1 MINSLS
7 VKNFKGIQSLELS
20 ELAPIT
26 LLGGM
31 NNIGK
36 SSVLDALFL
45 LYTATF
51 PDFFSRQYNLREMN
65 AINFDNERIWNNF
78 FYNLDKTNIIE
89 IETSSVTAC
98 HRIICKMTQDYST
111 INTSSIETN
120 GTINVG
126 INKNVGF
133 ASALSVSFFINSS
146 ETYNAYIYRNNE
158 GLFFPIVNKSSE
170 DNNKPVVN
178 LIFLRP
184 MRSRT
189 INSQWL
195 SEMDVE
201 NQLDFVIEMLKEI
214 EPRIKGLSVIPALP
228 VNEIYADIGLKRKIP
243 LKLAGDGIA
252 HLLSFILAIANTR
265 NGIVLIDEIENGLH
279 YSIQPK
285 VWEFLMRLV
294 KKFECQV
301 IATTHSY
308 GMLQAANEAFKEN
321 NATTNFRYI
330 RLERNDE
337 CIRGVTFSPKQLN
350 IALERNMEVR

>member
-51 PDFFSRQYNLREMN
+51 PDLFSRQYGLREMN
-65 AINFDNERIWNNF
+65 IVDIDNERNWANF
-78 FYNLDKTNIIE
+78 FYNLDTEIPIE
-89 IETSSVTAC
+89 IVTISPTGNHRIVCKMERDYSIRNASSVKA
-98 HRIICKMTQDYST
+98 QG
-111 INTSSIETN
+111 NLSI
-120 GTINVG
+120 G
-126 INKNVGF
+126 INKNVSL
-133 ASALSVSFFINSS
+133 ASALSVSFFVDNS
-146 ETYNAYIYRNNE
+146 EMYNAHIYRNSE
-158 GLFFPIVNKSSE
+158 GLVVDSKSK
-170 DNNKPVVN
+170 NYRKPAVD

-184 MRSRT
+184 TRSRT
-189 INSQWL
+189 IATQWL
-195 SEMDVE
+195 SSMDVE
-201 NQLDFVIEMLKEI
+201 NQIDFIIDMVKKI
-214 EPRIKGLSVIPALP
+214 EPRIKGLSVIPASP
-228 VNEIYADIGLKRKIP
+228 VNEIYADLGLKRKIP

-252 HLLSFILAIANTR
+252 HLLSFILAIANTPK
-265 NGIVLIDEIENGLH
+265 GIVLIDEIENGLH

-294 KKFECQV
+294 KKFDCQV

-308 GMLQAANEAFKEN
+308 GMLQAAHEAFKEN
-321 NATTNFRYI
+321 NATTDFRYI

-337 CIRGVTFSPKQLN
+337 CIRGVNFSSKQLN
-350 IALERNMEVR
+350 TALELNMEVR